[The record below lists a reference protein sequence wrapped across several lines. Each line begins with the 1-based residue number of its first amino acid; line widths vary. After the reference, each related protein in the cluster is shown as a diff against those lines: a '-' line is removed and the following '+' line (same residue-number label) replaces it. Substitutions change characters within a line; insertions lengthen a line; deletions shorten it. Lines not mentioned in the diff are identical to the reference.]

1 MYKFSSSSDP
11 MNDIFCIGVN
21 VFSDL
26 LINGTPTLVDGKF
39 LKLAD
44 VDLERIQTNANAENS
59 KFNPKNN
66 MVRHH
71 FLEVFFRLCDTKYM
85 KKGAG
90 GPECDTFT
98 KCFKKMFET
107 ELFPWFSKFD
117 SHKWRK
123 TVLW

>member
-1 MYKFSSSSDP
+1 

-26 LINGTPTLVDGKF
+26 LINGTTTLVDGKF

-44 VDLERIQTNANAENS
+44 VDLERIQTNANEENS

-66 MVRHH
+66 MVRHN

-90 GPECDTFT
+90 GTECDTFT
-98 KCFKKMFET
+98 KE
-107 ELFPWFSKFD
+107 
-117 SHKWRK
+117 
-123 TVLW
+123 